1 MNLIKLA
8 VGVDS
13 IDDLKQSQDYYA
25 MVWNGYRV
33 NPVITRQYPKQAD
46 QLLKGGS
53 LFWVVK
59 GQIVVRQT
67 IRYIEAQTDLH
78 GQKHTAIFLDPIHH
92 AVMPTPRRPFQGWRY
107 LSPDAA
113 PRDISAAEQAMDPAL
128 HRELREL
135 GLA

>member
-67 IRYIEAQTDLH
+67 IRYIEAQTDPH

-92 AVMPTPRRPFQGWRY
+92 A
-107 LSPDAA
+107 
-113 PRDISAAEQAMDPAL
+113 
-128 HRELREL
+128 
-135 GLA
+135 

>member
-13 IDDLKQSQDYYA
+13 IDDLKQRQDYYA

-33 NPVITRQYPKQAD
+33 NRVITRQYPKQAD

-67 IRYIEAQTDLH
+67 IRYIEAQTDPQ
-78 GQKHTAIFLDPIHH
+78 GQMHTAIFLDPVHH